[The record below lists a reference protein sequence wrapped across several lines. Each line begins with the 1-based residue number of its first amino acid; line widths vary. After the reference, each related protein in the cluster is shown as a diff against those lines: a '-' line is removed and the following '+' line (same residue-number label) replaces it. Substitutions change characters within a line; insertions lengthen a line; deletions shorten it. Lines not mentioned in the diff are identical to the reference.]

1 MRVDAHQHF
10 WRYDAKRD
18 GWITPEMSVLR
29 RDFLPDDVAPLLTA
43 ARIDAVVAVQA
54 DQSDVETAF
63 LLSLAN
69 RYAWIRGV
77 VGWIDL
83 CAPDLAT
90 RLERYRAEPRLKG
103 FRHIAQGEPDD
114 FLVRPNV
121 VAGIRTIGAWGY
133 SYDILIYPR
142 QLSAATQ
149 LVTQCPDVRFVLD
162 HSAKP
167 AIASGAL
174 AAWRTDLTA
183 LAAQPHVTCKLSGLV
198 TEAAWREWTAA
209 DITPVLD
216 SAFALFGA
224 HRLMFGSDWPVCLVA
239 AEYARVV
246 ELIER
251 WAEQL
256 TPSERAMVFGETAS
270 RCYGLDYSAPRS
282 VPV

>member
-1 MRVDAHQHF
+1 
-10 WRYDAKRD
+10 
-18 GWITPEMSVLR
+18 MSVLR

-114 FLVRPNV
+114 FLVRPDV